1 MSLIAVILYIQ
12 CCFQISL
19 DDFTYLT
26 RIHYKAPSDSLWG
39 EHEID
44 YILFVQKD
52 ISINANPNEVM
63 AYKFVSKQELKDLL
77 RDGRENRVK
86 ITPWFRMICERFL
99 FKWWEGL
106 GDLSSFV
113 DTSTIH
119 KMT

>member
-1 MSLIAVILYIQ
+1 M
-12 CCFQISL
+12 

-52 ISINANPNEVM
+52 VSITANPNEVM
-63 AYKFVSKQELKDLL
+63 NYKFVSKQELADLL
-77 RDGRENRVK
+77 KDGKEDRVK

-99 FKWWEGL
+99 FKWWDSLE
-106 GDLSSFV
+106 DLASFV
-113 DTSTIH
+113 DTGTIH